1 MTGKSQPSD
10 KRWYEFQEYIS
21 LNWCFDTEE
30 KIIKDYSQICDY
42 QLSPDE
48 KNTIFLQSFLAK
60 IFMDSLAGQFIVMFD
75 MIDISRKSNA

>member
-1 MTGKSQPSD
+1 MINGDVSFKNIFHSIDALIQK
-10 KRWYEFQEYIS
+10 KRLLFI
-21 LNWCFDTEE
+21 
-30 KIIKDYSQICDY
+30 YSQICEY

-48 KNTIFLQSFLAK
+48 KNKIFLQRFLAK

>member
-1 MTGKSQPSD
+1 MS
-10 KRWYEFQEYIS
+10 F
-21 LNWCFDTEE
+21 
-30 KIIKDYSQICDY
+30 KIIFHSIDALIQKKRLLFIYSNICDY

-48 KNTIFLQSFLAK
+48 KNTIFLQRFVAK

>member
-1 MTGKSQPSD
+1 MSFKNIFHSIDALILKT
-10 KRWYEFQEYIS
+10 RLRFI
-21 LNWCFDTEE
+21 
-30 KIIKDYSQICDY
+30 YSQICDY
-42 QLSPDE
+42 RLSPDE